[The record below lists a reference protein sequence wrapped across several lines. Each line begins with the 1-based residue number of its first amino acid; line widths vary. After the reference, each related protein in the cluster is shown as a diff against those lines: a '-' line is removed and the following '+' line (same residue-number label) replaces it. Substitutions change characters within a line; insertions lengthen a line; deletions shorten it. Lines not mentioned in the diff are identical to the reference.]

1 MRFLTPFYHQTRE
14 MIMRTL
20 IDRSGMISRV
30 IYELPRHE
38 AVNKYTKMT
47 LVEKRGYWYVV
58 ADTYSSEGKVACSL
72 AEDEDRVIH
81 IREVDGPVARD

>member
-1 MRFLTPFYHQTRE
+1 MRFLNCSWRSTDMTIRTFYNSLKG
-14 MIMRTL
+14 IN
-20 IDRSGMISRV
+20 RV

-47 LVEKRGYWYVV
+47 LVEERGYWYVV
-58 ADTYSSEGKVACSL
+58 ADTYPLEGKVACSL

-81 IREVDGPVARD
+81 IREVDRPVARD